1 MPTFTQI
8 GSAVVVGSG
17 GQASIDFTSIPAT
30 YTDLVVKLS
39 LRVNAG
45 SGGYQTYV
53 RFNGDTAANYN
64 WRNLLGTGSAAL
76 SQNTSGDT
84 GMRITM
90 SNSSGDTA
98 STFGNSEL
106 YIPNYS
112 GSTAK
117 SVSADGVSENNATSA
132 TADLAAGLWT
142 GTAAITAVNIFAS
155 GANFVQYSTAYLYGV
170 SNA

>member
-1 MPTFTQI
+1 MPLQLYKIATVEV
-8 GSAVVVGSG
+8 GSAGAATIAFS
-17 GQASIDFTSIPAT
+17 SIPQG
-30 YTDLVVKLS
+30 YTDLKLVMS
-39 LRVNAG
+39 ARVDAG

-64 WRNLLGTGSAAL
+64 WRNLLGTGSAAV

-106 YIPNYS
+106 YIPNYT
-112 GSTAK
+112 GSTTK
-117 SVSADGVSENNATSA
+117 SVSADGVSENNATAA

-142 GTAAITAVNIFAS
+142 GTAAINSVTIFAS
-155 GANFVQYSTAYLYGV
+155 GANFVQYSTATLYGIL
-170 SNA
+170 